1 MRRKG
6 FGVGLVVA
14 FAALLGSAA
23 HSILILLHLRNMGG
37 PDLLTRVPPEM
48 VLVRLAVTVP
58 LPLVAA
64 VFISKLPGSRRAL
77 TIWMCATAVALAVQ
91 LPFLFLRHTGG
102 ALFISIAL
110 AANVVGLVLARGRG
124 FRNLCQRFEDKV

>member
-1 MRRKG
+1 VIGPPTMRRKG

-23 HSILILLHLRNMGG
+23 LSILILLHLRNMGG

-58 LPLVAA
+58 LPLVGRVREHVREGEGHAA
-64 VFISKLPGSRRAL
+64 
-77 TIWMCATAVALAVQ
+77 
-91 LPFLFLRHTGG
+91 
-102 ALFISIAL
+102 
-110 AANVVGLVLARGRG
+110 
-124 FRNLCQRFEDKV
+124 